1 MESSDPNSSWGQENS
16 WGTENSWGAGTTV
29 NSQQD
34 GKWEDGN
41 WEPIDPDTSEQSVQT
56 SPSLLASAIAEAMTQ
71 NTTVTVQL
79 PPPAVNYSTHPM
91 PTHSMATPPV
101 ATHPSIQ
108 NGGNFLQQNQFPT
121 ATNVLHQS
129 PFPTAATTTSL
140 VPAVQQNPFFN
151 QIGPPPGFDNQWN
164 NQMPIAPMQ
173 DRTRPDLPYLQFLPG
188 QWDPWCRLC

>member
-1 MESSDPNSSWGQENS
+1 MESSDPNPSWGQETS
-16 WGTENSWGAGTTV
+16 WGTANSWGAGSMV

-34 GKWEDGN
+34 GSWEQ
-41 WEPIDPDTSEQSVQT
+41 IDPDTTNQSVQT

-71 NTTVTVQL
+71 NTTIQL
-79 PPPAVNYSTHPM
+79 PPPAMSYSTQPM
-91 PTHSMATPPV
+91 PTHSMAAHPV

-108 NGGNFLQQNQFPT
+108 NLQQNQFPT
-121 ATNVLHQS
+121 AANVLQKS
-129 PFPTAATTTSL
+129 PFPTAATTSL
-140 VPAVQQNPFFN
+140 IPAAQLNPFFN